1 MINFRGLLFKPL
13 HNIEEMSILLCRALH
28 IKLTKCLLC
37 KELEEHP
44 DFPSLGAVKDVFGKF
59 NISSIA
65 LKLED
70 KSNIEKIEGCF
81 LAQIIDIKNNSNLFA
96 IIYSQDEDKLNWYN
110 PIKKK
115 KELIDRDFF
124 LDLFTGY
131 IFYAESNK
139 NSGDREYSYTRKK
152 ENQSNMFSILLSVS
166 IFSYLLFSL
175 FFIKTNFVKTYF
187 VVFIL
192 FLLLGGVIT
201 ALMLLYEYDNNSST
215 LRKICN
221 SSRKVNCLAV
231 LSSKGSIIWGVP
243 WTVIGFSYYLGL
255 LFSLLTNSF
264 STNIFVAVSY
274 FNILSLPYIIYS
286 VYYQKFIV
294 KQWCVLCLLVQ
305 FINLALFI
313 LSVLVGSFSDSF
325 KFDFLSIFSIFGSFI
340 LSLGVSY
347 LLWLY
352 IQKLKDNKD
361 SSSLLKKIKYNRD
374 VFFSLL
380 KNERKIEGITN
391 DFGVILGNPNG
402 SIHIVKVC
410 NPYCYYC
417 SLSHPVLSQLVKNND
432 EIKLQIIFFVNP
444 DSDEY
449 EHTPIE
455 TFLGAY
461 YEGKDIELILSDW
474 YNDEDKKLEDF
485 IRLHPITVDN
495 SSKNKSNA
503 TSMFDF
509 CMKNKITYTPTIFIN
524 GYELPEIYNFSDLL
538 YFFIN

>member
-1 MINFRGLLFKPL
+1 
-13 HNIEEMSILLCRALH
+13 
-28 IKLTKCLLC
+28 
-37 KELEEHP
+37 
-44 DFPSLGAVKDVFGKF
+44 
-59 NISSIA
+59 
-65 LKLED
+65 
-70 KSNIEKIEGCF
+70 
-81 LAQIIDIKNNSNLFA
+81 
-96 IIYSQDEDKLNWYN
+96 
-110 PIKKK
+110 
-115 KELIDRDFF
+115 
-124 LDLFTGY
+124 
-131 IFYAESNK
+131 
-139 NSGDREYSYTRKK
+139 
-152 ENQSNMFSILLSVS
+152 MFSILLSVS

-175 FFIKTNFVKTYF
+175 FFIKTNFVKIYF

-340 LSLGVSY
+340 LSFGVSY

-495 SSKNKSNA
+495 LL
-503 TSMFDF
+503 
-509 CMKNKITYTPTIFIN
+509 KINQMLQVCLIFV
-524 GYELPEIYNFSDLL
+524 
-538 YFFIN
+538 

>member
-13 HNIEEMSILLCRALH
+13 HNIEEMSILLCQALH
-28 IKLTKCLLC
+28 IKLTKRLLC

-115 KELIDRDFF
+115 KELIDRDVF

-131 IFYAESNK
+131 IFYADPNK

-175 FFIKTNFVKTYF
+175 FFIKTNFVKIYF

-231 LSSKGSIIWGVP
+231 LSSKGSKIWGVP

-255 LFSLLTNSF
+255 LFSLLINSF
-264 STNIFVAVSY
+264 STNIFVTVSY

-286 VYYQKFIV
+286 VYYQKFII
-294 KQWCVLCLLVQ
+294 KQWCILCLLVQ

-313 LSVLVGSFSDSF
+313 LSVLAGSFSAGLSF
-325 KFDFLSIFSIFGSFI
+325 DLLSIFSIFGSFI
-340 LSLGVSY
+340 LSFGVAY
-347 LLWLY
+347 LLWQY
-352 IQKLKDNKD
+352 IQKEKNNKD
-361 SSSLLKKIKYNRD
+361 LSNLFKKIKYNRD

-380 KNERKIEGITN
+380 KNERKMEGITN

-417 SLSHPVLSQLVKNND
+417 SLSHPILSQLVKSND

-474 YNDEDKKLEDF
+474 YNNDNKNLEEF
-485 IRLHPITVDN
+485 IRLHPIREDN

-503 TSMFDF
+503 ISMFDF
-509 CMKNKITYTPTIFIN
+509 CVKNKISYTPTIFIN

>member
-13 HNIEEMSILLCRALH
+13 HNIEEMSILLCQALH
-28 IKLTKCLLC
+28 IKLTKRLLC

-115 KELIDRDFF
+115 KELIDRDVF

-131 IFYAESNK
+131 IFYAEPNK

-175 FFIKTNFVKTYF
+175 FLIKTNFVKIYF

-201 ALMLLYEYDNNSST
+201 ALMLLYVYDKNSPT

-231 LSSKGSIIWGVP
+231 LSSKGSKIWGVP

-255 LFSLLTNSF
+255 LFSLLINSF
-264 STNIFVAVSY
+264 STNIFVTVSY
-274 FNILSLPYIIYS
+274 FNLLSLPYIIYS
-286 VYYQKFIV
+286 VYYQKFII
-294 KQWCVLCLLVQ
+294 KQWCILCLLVQ

-313 LSVLVGSFSDSF
+313 LSVLAGSFSNSF
-325 KFDFLSIFSIFGSFI
+325 KFDIFSIFSIFGSFI
-340 LSLGVSY
+340 FSFGVAF

-352 IQKLKDNKD
+352 IQGVKDNKD
-361 SSSLLKKIKYNRD
+361 SSNLLKKLKYKRD

-380 KNERKIEGITN
+380 KNERKIERITN

-417 SLSHPVLSQLVKNND
+417 SLVHPILSQLVKNND

-455 TFLGAY
+455 TFLSSY
-461 YEGKDIELILSDW
+461 YEDKDMESILSDW

-509 CMKNKITYTPTIFIN
+509 CMKNKITYTPTVFIN

>member
-13 HNIEEMSILLCRALH
+13 HNIEEMSILLCQALH

-175 FFIKTNFVKTYF
+175 FFIKTNFVKIYF

-340 LSLGVSY
+340 LSFGVSY

-432 EIKLQIIFFVNP
+432 EIKLQIIFFCK
-444 DSDEY
+444 S
-449 EHTPIE
+449 
-455 TFLGAY
+455 
-461 YEGKDIELILSDW
+461 
-474 YNDEDKKLEDF
+474 
-485 IRLHPITVDN
+485 RL
-495 SSKNKSNA
+495 
-503 TSMFDF
+503 
-509 CMKNKITYTPTIFIN
+509 
-524 GYELPEIYNFSDLL
+524 
-538 YFFIN
+538 

>member
-13 HNIEEMSILLCRALH
+13 HNIEEMSILLCQALH

-175 FFIKTNFVKTYF
+175 FFIKTNFVKIYF

-340 LSLGVSY
+340 LSFGVSY

-352 IQKLKDNKD
+352 IQKLRDNKD
-361 SSSLLKKIKYNRD
+361 SSSLLKMIKYNRD

>member
-13 HNIEEMSILLCRALH
+13 HNIEEMSILLCQALH

-115 KELIDRDFF
+115 KELIDRDVF

-131 IFYAESNK
+131 IFYAEPNK

-175 FFIKTNFVKTYF
+175 FFIKTNFVKIYF

-231 LSSKGSIIWGVP
+231 LSSKGSKIWGVP

-255 LFSLLTNSF
+255 LFSLLINSF
-264 STNIFVAVSY
+264 STNIFVTVSY
-274 FNILSLPYIIYS
+274 FNLLSLPYIIYS
-286 VYYQKFIV
+286 VYYQKFII
-294 KQWCVLCLLVQ
+294 KQWCILCLLVQ

-313 LSVLVGSFSDSF
+313 LSVLAGSFSAGLSF
-325 KFDFLSIFSIFGSFI
+325 DLLSIFSIFGSFI
-340 LSLGVSY
+340 LSFGVAY
-347 LLWLY
+347 LLWQY
-352 IQKLKDNKD
+352 IQKEKNNKD
-361 SSSLLKKIKYNRD
+361 LSNLFKKIKYNRD

-380 KNERKIEGITN
+380 KNERKMEGITN

-417 SLSHPVLSQLVKNND
+417 SLSHPILSQLVKSND

-474 YNDEDKKLEDF
+474 YNNDNKNLEEF
-485 IRLHPITVDN
+485 IRLHPIREDN

>member
-1 MINFRGLLFKPL
+1 MIIFRGLLFKPL
-13 HNIEEMSILLCRALH
+13 HNIEEMSILLCQALH
-28 IKLTKCLLC
+28 IKLTKRLLC

-115 KELIDRDFF
+115 KELIDRDVF

-131 IFYAESNK
+131 IFYANPDK

-175 FFIKTNFVKTYF
+175 FLIKTNFVKIYF

-201 ALMLLYEYDNNSST
+201 ALMLLYEYDKNTPT

-231 LSSKGSIIWGVP
+231 LSSKGSKIWGVP

-255 LFSLLTNSF
+255 LFSLLINSF
-264 STNIFVAVSY
+264 STNIFVTVSY
-274 FNILSLPYIIYS
+274 FNLLSLPYIIYS

-294 KQWCVLCLLVQ
+294 KQWCVLCLSVQ
-305 FINLALFI
+305 FINLSLFI
-313 LSVLVGSFSDSF
+313 LSVLAGSFSAGLSLDL
-325 KFDFLSIFSIFGSFI
+325 LSIFSIFGTFI
-340 LSLGVSY
+340 LSFGVAY
-347 LLWLY
+347 LLWQY
-352 IQKLKDNKD
+352 IQKEKNNKD
-361 SSSLLKKIKYNRD
+361 LSNLFKKIKYNRD

-380 KNERKIEGITN
+380 KNERKMEGITN

-417 SLSHPVLSQLVKNND
+417 SLSHPILSQLVKSND
-432 EIKLQIIFFVNP
+432 EIKLQIIFFEDP
-444 DSDEY
+444 TSEEY
-449 EHTPIE
+449 KNTPIE
-455 TFLGAY
+455 TFLSSY
-461 YEGKDIELILSDW
+461 YEDKDMESILSDW
-474 YNDEDKKLEDF
+474 YNNDNKNLEEF
-485 IRLHPITVDN
+485 IRLHPIREDH

-503 TSMFDF
+503 ISMFDF
-509 CMKNKITYTPTIFIN
+509 CVKNKISYTPSIFIN

>member
-13 HNIEEMSILLCRALH
+13 HNIEEMSILLCQALH
-28 IKLTKCLLC
+28 IKLTKRLLC

-115 KELIDRDFF
+115 KELIDRDVF

-131 IFYAESNK
+131 IFYAEPNK

-175 FFIKTNFVKTYF
+175 FLIKTNFVKIYF

-201 ALMLLYEYDNNSST
+201 ALMLLYVYDKNSPT

-231 LSSKGSIIWGVP
+231 LSSKGSKIWGVP

-255 LFSLLTNSF
+255 LFSLLINSF
-264 STNIFVAVSY
+264 STNIFVTVSY
-274 FNILSLPYIIYS
+274 FNLLSLPYIIYS
-286 VYYQKFIV
+286 VYYQKFII
-294 KQWCVLCLLVQ
+294 KQWCILCLLVQ

-313 LSVLVGSFSDSF
+313 LSVLAGSFSNSF
-325 KFDFLSIFSIFGSFI
+325 KFDIFSIFSIFGSFI
-340 LSLGVSY
+340 FSFGVAF

-352 IQKLKDNKD
+352 IQGVKDNKD
-361 SSSLLKKIKYNRD
+361 SSNLLKKLKYKRD

-380 KNERKIEGITN
+380 KNERKIERITN
-391 DFGVILGNPNG
+391 DLGVILGNPNG

-417 SLSHPVLSQLVKNND
+417 SLVHPILSQLVKNND

-455 TFLGAY
+455 TFLSSY
-461 YEGKDIELILSDW
+461 YEDKDMESILSDW

-509 CMKNKITYTPTIFIN
+509 CMKNKITYTPTVFIN

>member
-1 MINFRGLLFKPL
+1 MIIFRGLLFKPL
-13 HNIEEMSILLCRALH
+13 HNIEEMSILLCQALH
-28 IKLTKCLLC
+28 IKLTKRLLC

-96 IIYSQDEDKLNWYN
+96 IIYSQDEDKFNWYN

-115 KELIDRDFF
+115 KELIDRDVF

-131 IFYAESNK
+131 IFYADPDK

-175 FFIKTNFVKTYF
+175 FLIKTNFVKIYF

-201 ALMLLYEYDNNSST
+201 ALMLLYEYDKNSPT

-231 LSSKGSIIWGVP
+231 LSSKGSKIWGIP

-255 LFSLLTNSF
+255 LFSLLINSF

-286 VYYQKFIV
+286 VYYQKFII
-294 KQWCVLCLLVQ
+294 KQWCILCLLVQ

-313 LSVLVGSFSDSF
+313 LSVLAGSFSAGLSF
-325 KFDFLSIFSIFGSFI
+325 DLLSIFSIFGSFI
-340 LSLGVSY
+340 LSFGVAY
-347 LLWLY
+347 LLWQY
-352 IQKLKDNKD
+352 IQKEKNNKD
-361 SSSLLKKIKYNRD
+361 LSNLFKKIKYNRD

-380 KNERKIEGITN
+380 KNERKMEGITN

-417 SLSHPVLSQLVKNND
+417 SLSHPILSQLVKSND

-474 YNDEDKKLEDF
+474 YNNDNKNLEEF
-485 IRLHPITVDN
+485 IRLHPIREDK

-503 TSMFDF
+503 ISMFDF
-509 CMKNKITYTPTIFIN
+509 CVKNKISYTPTIFIN

>member
-13 HNIEEMSILLCRALH
+13 HNIEEMSILLCQALH
-28 IKLTKCLLC
+28 IKLTKRLLC

-115 KELIDRDFF
+115 KELIDRDVF

-131 IFYAESNK
+131 IFYADPNK

-175 FFIKTNFVKTYF
+175 FFIKTNFVKIYF

-192 FLLLGGVIT
+192 FLLLGGIIT

-231 LSSKGSIIWGVP
+231 LSSKGSKIWGVP

-255 LFSLLTNSF
+255 LFSLLINSF
-264 STNIFVAVSY
+264 STNIFVTVSY

-286 VYYQKFIV
+286 VYYQKFII
-294 KQWCVLCLLVQ
+294 KQWCILCLLVQ

-313 LSVLVGSFSDSF
+313 LSVLAGSFSAGLSF
-325 KFDFLSIFSIFGSFI
+325 DLLSIFSIFGSFI
-340 LSLGVSY
+340 LSFGVAY
-347 LLWLY
+347 LLWQY
-352 IQKLKDNKD
+352 IQKEKNNKD
-361 SSSLLKKIKYNRD
+361 LSNLFKKIKYNRD

-380 KNERKIEGITN
+380 KNERKMEGITN

-417 SLSHPVLSQLVKNND
+417 SLSHPILSQLVKSND

-474 YNDEDKKLEDF
+474 YNNDNKNLEEF
-485 IRLHPITVDN
+485 IRLHPIREDN

-503 TSMFDF
+503 ISMFDF
-509 CMKNKITYTPTIFIN
+509 CVKNKISYTPTIFIN
-524 GYELPEIYNFSDLL
+524 GYELPEIYNSSDLL

>member
-1 MINFRGLLFKPL
+1 MIIFRGLLFKPL
-13 HNIEEMSILLCRALH
+13 HNIEEMSILLCQALH
-28 IKLTKCLLC
+28 IKLTKRLLC

-115 KELIDRDFF
+115 KELIDRDVF

-131 IFYAESNK
+131 IFYANPDK
-139 NSGDREYSYTRKK
+139 NSGDREYLYTRKK

-175 FFIKTNFVKTYF
+175 FLIKTNFVKIYF

-201 ALMLLYEYDNNSST
+201 ALMLLYEYDKNSPT

-221 SSRKVNCLAV
+221 SSRRVNCLAV
-231 LSSKGSIIWGVP
+231 LSSKGSKIWGVP

-255 LFSLLTNSF
+255 LFSLLINSF
-264 STNIFVAVSY
+264 STNNFVTVSY
-274 FNILSLPYIIYS
+274 FNLLSLPYIIYS
-286 VYYQKFIV
+286 VYYQKFII
-294 KQWCVLCLLVQ
+294 KQWCILCLLVQ

-313 LSVLVGSFSDSF
+313 LSVLAGSFSDSF
-325 KFDFLSIFSIFGSFI
+325 KFDIFSTFSIFGSFI
-340 LSLGVSY
+340 FSFGVAY

-352 IQKLKDNKD
+352 IQGMKDNKD
-361 SSSLLKKIKYNRD
+361 SSNLLKKLKYNRD
-374 VFFSLL
+374 VFLSLL

-417 SLSHPVLSQLVKNND
+417 SLSHPILSQLVKSND
-432 EIKLQIIFFVNP
+432 EIKLQIIFFEDP
-444 DSDEY
+444 TSEEY
-449 EHTPIE
+449 KNTPIE
-455 TFLGAY
+455 TFLSSY
-461 YEGKDIELILSDW
+461 YEDKDMESILSDW
-474 YNDEDKKLEDF
+474 YNNDNKNLEEF
-485 IRLHPITVDN
+485 IRLHPIREDH

-503 TSMFDF
+503 ISMFDF
-509 CMKNKITYTPTIFIN
+509 CVKNKISYTPSIFIN

>member
-13 HNIEEMSILLCRALH
+13 HNIEEMSILLCQALH

-175 FFIKTNFVKTYF
+175 FFIKTNFVKIYF

-340 LSLGVSY
+340 LSFGVSY

>member
-13 HNIEEMSILLCRALH
+13 HNIEEMSILLCQALH
-28 IKLTKCLLC
+28 IKLTKRLLC

-115 KELIDRDFF
+115 KELIDRDVF

-131 IFYAESNK
+131 IFYADPNK

-175 FFIKTNFVKTYF
+175 FFIKTNFVKIYF

-243 WTVIGFSYYLGL
+243 WAVIGFSYYLGL
-255 LFSLLTNSF
+255 LFSLLINSF

-340 LSLGVSY
+340 LSFGVSY

-361 SSSLLKKIKYNRD
+361 SSNLLKKLKYNRD

-417 SLSHPVLSQLVKNND
+417 SLVHPILSQLVKNND

-455 TFLGAY
+455 IFLSSY
-461 YEGKDIELILSDW
+461 YEDKDMESILSDW
-474 YNDEDKKLEDF
+474 YNDENKNLEEF
-485 IRLHPITVDN
+485 IRLHPIIVDN

-509 CMKNKITYTPTIFIN
+509 CMKNKITYTPTVFIN